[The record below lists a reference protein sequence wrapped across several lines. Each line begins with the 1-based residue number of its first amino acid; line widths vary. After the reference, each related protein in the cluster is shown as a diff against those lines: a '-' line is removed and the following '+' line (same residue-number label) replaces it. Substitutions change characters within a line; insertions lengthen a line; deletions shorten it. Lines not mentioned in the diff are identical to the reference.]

1 MWISAWSIRRQ
12 QHTKIFYLHLYL
24 LHQIVLSVSQLL
36 ALYGQLYLSTQ
47 WAQKSTGLVF
57 RRSSC
62 HYSKERARL
71 LGSPCEWRQISLA
84 CNLIPMQVGEW
95 LGILINT
102 ITMNFHILERKVA
115 KLKSLLGSVIG
126 HTLSSYRRIS
136 QDCRFYN
143 FCDLGSGTHFTSS
156 NLKMYNQCG
165 TTPFAF
171 LWLLWKSRDFGTT
184 ISTHLRAILFDSW
197 FLWCSLDGI
206 MA

>member
-1 MWISAWSIRRQ
+1 MTALFIYIMGSEVNRISLLPQ
-12 QHTKIFYLHLYL
+12 QLPLF
-24 LHQIVLSVSQLL
+24 
-36 ALYGQLYLSTQ
+36 
-47 WAQKSTGLVF
+47 
-57 RRSSC
+57 
-62 HYSKERARL
+62 KERARL

-84 CNLIPMQVGEW
+84 CNLIPMQEGEC

-115 KLKSLLGSVIG
+115 KLKSLLGSAIG

-143 FCDLGSGTHFTSS
+143 FCSLGSGTHFTSS

-171 LWLLWKSRDFGTT
+171 LLLLWKSWAFGTT

-206 MA
+206 MAWGMFRSEDLGQSSMYCKLKAIY